1 MGSLS
6 KFFYFFCNVLILF
19 MITLEI
25 NIGSTEYKF
34 FKMHFEMKLKMHYP
48 KGCCLS
54 SCIVKIPFFQYI
66 KSVRMVETIS
76 CLHGASSV
84 FLPYGLGL
92 WGFRF
97 SLEADSL
104 LPL

>member
-1 MGSLS
+1 M
-6 KFFYFFCNVLILF
+6 LILF

-25 NIGSTEYKF
+25 NIGSTEYTF
-34 FKMHFEMKLKMHYP
+34 FKMHFEMKLKMRYP

-54 SCIVKIPFFQYI
+54 SYIVKIPFFQYI

-76 CLHGASSV
+76 CLHRALSI

-92 WGFRF
+92 WAFRF

-104 LPL
+104 LSL